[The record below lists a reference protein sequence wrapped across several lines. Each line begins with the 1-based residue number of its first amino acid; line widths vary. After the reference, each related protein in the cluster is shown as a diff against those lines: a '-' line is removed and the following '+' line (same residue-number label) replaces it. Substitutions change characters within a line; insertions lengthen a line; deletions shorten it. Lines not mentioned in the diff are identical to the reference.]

1 MGTQF
6 ELPSEVT
13 IYNATETRDALLAW
27 AAEQPV
33 KGSEKLQVCARAVM
47 EIDGAGLQ
55 ILASLSNMDRNWTL
69 VDTSA
74 AFEQACRTM
83 GFGLWLD
90 SLHHRVPA

>member
-27 AAEQPV
+27 ATEQPV
-33 KGSEKLQVCARAVM
+33 KGSVPLQVSARDVM
-47 EIDGAGLQ
+47 EIDGSGLQ
-55 ILASLSNMDRNWTL
+55 LLASLSNMDRSWTL
-69 VDTSA
+69 VDTSD
-74 AFEQACRTM
+74 AFVQACRTM

-90 SLHHRVPA
+90 SLNQKVAA